1 MPLEAVIAMLRK
13 VSPPPPRNGS
23 PFAVHSRIT
32 FTDSSGDT
40 PWSWISCRVVMCMKS
55 APELRQILSLI
66 HISASPIGEDAAE
79 VIPAPQ
85 LAERV
90 IRLLEEERVLD

>member
-1 MPLEAVIAMLRK
+1 MPLDAVIAMLRK

-55 APELRQILSLI
+55 APELRQIRAMKFSCSRVTSPPVSRMRFISLP
-66 HISASPIGEDAAE
+66 SRCG
-79 VIPAPQ
+79 
-85 LAERV
+85 
-90 IRLLEEERVLD
+90 